1 MLNEITKALKNT
13 LFTISEDGYL
23 LTLIAKQKDIR
34 DIIISLKNIKFDL
47 LTDLSAIDYPDRPQR
62 FEIIYN
68 LLNIYDNKRII
79 IKFSV
84 SDKQEID
91 SVADLCSAAIWY
103 EREVW
108 DMFGIYFI
116 NNPDLRRILTDY
128 GFEGNPLRKDFPLT
142 GFKEVRYDESK
153 QKVVYEPVSLPQ
165 DFRTFNFLSPWE
177 GPNYVLP
184 GDEKAE
190 KKSCVVKLIS
200 KI

>member
-1 MLNEITKALKNT
+1 MLNEITKALKNK

-34 DIIISLKNIKFDL
+34 GIIINLKNIKFDL

-91 SVADLCSAAIWY
+91 SIADLFSAAIWY

-190 KKSCVVKLIS
+190 KKS
-200 KI
+200 

>member
-190 KKSCVVKLIS
+190 KKS
-200 KI
+200 

>member
-1 MLNEITKALKNT
+1 MLNEITKALKNK

-91 SVADLCSAAIWY
+91 SIADLFSAAIWY

-108 DMFGIYFI
+108 DMFGIYFV

-190 KKSCVVKLIS
+190 KKS
-200 KI
+200 